1 MISTSEAGRVN
12 ALGRDIFYNTACDLY
27 YERLHVAPVQS
38 MGHRIL
44 REKPWEARARNAFF
58 FILLLKC
65 FLYCIL

>member
-44 REKPWEARARNAFF
+44 REKP
-58 FILLLKC
+58 
-65 FLYCIL
+65 